1 MNIDEYWMKIAI
13 EEALKAEKE
22 GEVPVGAVLVEHEK
36 IIAKAYNQPIS
47 KNDSTAHAEIQ
58 VIRAAGKKLGNYR
71 LNGTT
76 IYVTLEPCAMCLG
89 AIMHA
94 RIKRIV
100 YGAKDSKS
108 GVCGSC
114 AELHNASFFNHK
126 IQISEG
132 VLGQEC
138 SRILQSF
145 FKTIRQAKLV

>member
-1 MNIDEYWMKIAI
+1 MTKDEKWMQIAI

-22 GEVPVGAVLVEHEK
+22 GEVPVGAVLVEHGK

-58 VIRAAGKKLGNYR
+58 LIRAAGKKLGNYR

-89 AIMHA
+89 AIVHA

-114 AELHNASFFNHK
+114 ADLSTASFFNHK
-126 IQISEG
+126 VEIVGGVNSET
-132 VLGQEC
+132 C
-138 SRILQSF
+138 SALLQSF
-145 FKTIRQAKLV
+145 FKSIR